1 MIADS
6 LGLRERKSATGE
18 KPDLRSAQNFF
29 RTILRRP
36 FETRKEVISMPT
48 IMHFEIPADNVE
60 RARAFYSKLFGW
72 EIKEIP
78 GMDYWMIT
86 TSGEN
91 PVGGGMMKRQNL
103 GQTIVNYVDVPS
115 VDKYAA
121 EIEKLGGKIIFPKT
135 AIPEMGY
142 FAICYDTEKN
152 TFGIWENNKNAK

>member
-1 MIADS
+1 
-6 LGLRERKSATGE
+6 
-18 KPDLRSAQNFF
+18 
-29 RTILRRP
+29 
-36 FETRKEVISMPT
+36 MPT

-60 RARAFYSKLFGW
+60 RATSFYAKLFGW

-91 PVGGGMMKRQNL
+91 PVGGGMTKRQNP
-103 GQTIVNYVDVPS
+103 GQAIVNYIDVPS

-121 EIEKLGGKIIFPKT
+121 EIEKLGGKVILRKT

-142 FAICYDTEKN
+142 FAICLDTENN